1 MAVST
6 HCVQL
11 VVLRF
16 NLSGGKIIIREI
28 ELEDIMRHIQKNP
41 IEGLPYDIGRK
52 SNCANY
58 EGNQDNWQG
67 IYQRRQGLPE
77 NEELSRFIDNNKS
90 DIAKKVGDL
99 IGFYGIKMQWGA
111 KCYF

>member
-16 NLSGGKIIIREI
+16 NLSGGNNNTRN
-28 ELEDIMRHIQKNP
+28 RAGRYYAAHTKNP

-58 EGNQDNWQG
+58 EGNQDN
-67 IYQRRQGLPE
+67 
-77 NEELSRFIDNNKS
+77 
-90 DIAKKVGDL
+90 
-99 IGFYGIKMQWGA
+99 
-111 KCYF
+111 